1 MIIPALWRLPVTDTP
16 TGPIEIVLRRSQ
28 WRDVAAAVDELP
40 AGYDIPG
47 LDALMRTLADK
58 GLLDTPDA
66 A

>member
-1 MIIPALWRLPVTDTP
+1 MNNTGST

-40 AGYDIPG
+40 AGFDIPG
-47 LDALMRTLADK
+47 LDALMRGLASK
-58 GLLDTPDA
+58 GLLDTRPDA